1 MASSSSLIGRE
12 RELARLRQGLDDA
25 VRGRGRLFLVS
36 GEPGIGKSRLV
47 DELADHARGHG
58 AMVLW
63 GRCWEAGGAPAYW
76 PWVQAMRTYVRD
88 LDPDRVRALAG
99 KHRGDLAQI
108 LPELEEATGAVERTT
123 TMDPEGARFRLF
135 DSTTTFLRAAAA
147 DAPLVIILEDL
158 HAADTPSMLLLQFVA
173 RELSP
178 SRLLMIG
185 TYRDTEI
192 VRDHP
197 HVAAIAELLRE
208 PATERIAIAGLGSD
222 EVSRLIEVTA
232 ERVPAAGLVTAVHK
246 ETEGNPLFVGEIV
259 RLLAAEGRLDR
270 SGSTTMRL
278 GVPEGIRAV
287 ILRRFGHLSFE
298 CSELLQR
305 ASIIGHEFGLDILE
319 RLSRIERAELVD
331 LLGEAGA
338 AGVVTEVAL
347 GRMRFAHALF
357 REALYE
363 EMQPGERVRLHRT
376 TGEILEAQYGD
387 DPGPHLAE
395 LAHHFFDAARGGDA
409 LKALTYA
416 RRAGERA
423 AQLLAYEES
432 VRLHGM
438 ALEALDLH
446 DQGDEATR
454 GQLLL
459 AMGDAQA
466 RAGAAADAK
475 ATFLAVAELAR
486 RLGDAELL
494 SRAALGRGGRFVWER
509 AGNDPHLIS
518 LHEDALRAIGPGDH
532 PLRVRLL
539 ARLACAL
546 RSQHAQARSD
556 ALSREAVEMAERLG
570 DRSALAYALDGRY
583 GAIWWPDNSEQ
594 RLEIADRMLEVA
606 KDLDDKEISYQ
617 GHHCRWTAA
626 FELGDMV
633 GVRAELEAME
643 RLGEELR
650 QPSQRWVAG
659 AARALLALLEGRFR
673 EAEDFSEEALERGSA
688 AQLDAI
694 SAFRAQ
700 TYAIK
705 REEGRLPDVEDVA
718 RRSVEEFPW
727 YAIHATALAMICV
740 ETGRVDEARGILDAM
755 AADDFAGL
763 LWDNEWLLALAWI
776 AQLCAMLGDADR
788 ASVVYRLLKP
798 HERPNVLGHG
808 EGCAGSA
815 SRYLGLTAAVAGR
828 TAEAAKHFEAAIAH
842 NARLGARPFVAHTQH
857 EYAEMLA
864 RSNDATENER
874 ARVLVA
880 EASVT
885 ARELGMP
892 ALEGKLDALATTL
905 GLASLRPSEPSPPA
919 APSAMNEFVRE
930 GEYWSVAY
938 DGPSFRIR
946 DSKGVR
952 YLATLLASPAR
963 EFHVLDL
970 VGHGGA
976 GSVAAREDDLAAGDL
991 GDAGEILD
999 PEAKAAYRSRLAEL
1013 DQTIEEARSWG
1024 DGERAARAVE
1034 EREAL
1039 VQQLAGAVGLGGRDR
1054 KAASASERAR
1064 VNVTRAIKAAV
1075 ARLAEQSPPLGAH
1088 LDATLRT
1095 GTFCSY
1101 TPDPRSSPAWK
1112 T

>member
-1 MASSSSLIGRE
+1 MVSSSALIGRQ
-12 RELARLRQGLDDA
+12 RELARLRDGFADA
-25 VRGRGRLFLVS
+25 TRGRGRLFLVA

-47 DELADHARGHG
+47 DELAEEARGR
-58 AMVLW
+58 AATVLW

-76 PWVQAMRTYVRD
+76 PWVQALRTFIREIP
-88 LDPDRVRALAG
+88 PDRLRVLVERHAT
-99 KHRGDLAQI
+99 DLVQI
-108 LPELEEATGAVERTT
+108 LPELSDVIEQIAPQS

-135 DSTTTFLRAAAA
+135 DSTATFLRNAAKS
-147 DAPLVIILEDL
+147 APVVIILEDL

-178 SRLLMIG
+178 SALFILG

-197 HVAAIAELLRE
+197 LAASLADLLRE
-208 PATERIAIAGLGSD
+208 PVTERLVLTGLDAG
-222 EVSRLIEVTA
+222 EVSRLIEATA
-232 ERVPAAGLVTAVHK
+232 ERVPPAGLVAAVHE

-270 SGSTTMRL
+270 PGSTSMRL

-298 CSELLQR
+298 CSHMLQR

-319 RLSRIERAELVD
+319 RLTAIERNELVD

-363 EMQPGERVRLHRT
+363 EMSPAERVRLHRT
-376 TGEILEAQYGD
+376 TGEILEAQYGG

-416 RRAGERA
+416 RRAAERA
-423 AQLLAYEES
+423 AQLLAYEEA
-432 VRLHGM
+432 VRLYLM
-438 ALEALDLH
+438 ALEALELH
-446 DQGDEATR
+446 DPGDDSTR
-454 GQLLL
+454 ARLLL

-466 RAGAAADAK
+466 RAGEAPSAK
-475 ATFLAVAELAR
+475 ETFLSVADLGR

-494 SRAALGRGGRFVWER
+494 ARAALGRGGRFVWER
-509 AGNDPHLIS
+509 AGNDPHLIP
-518 LHEDALRAIGPGDH
+518 LLEDALHAIGDADH
-532 PLRVRLL
+532 PLQVRLL

-546 RSQHAQARSD
+546 RSLPEQARSD
-556 ALSREAVEMAERLG
+556 ALSRKAVEMAERLG
-570 DRSALAYALDGRY
+570 DRSALAHALDGRY
-583 GAIWWPDNSEQ
+583 GAIWWPDNAEQ
-594 RLEIADRMLEVA
+594 RLAIADRMLEVA
-606 KDLDDKEISYQ
+606 RDLDDKEISYQ
-617 GHHCRWTAA
+617 GHHCRWTAL
-626 FELGDMV
+626 FDLGDIV
-633 GVRAELEAME
+633 GMRTEIQELD
-643 RLGEELR
+643 RLAEELR
-650 QPSQRWVAG
+650 QPSQQWVA
-659 AARALLALLEGRFR
+659 AAAHALDALLEGRFT
-673 EAEDFSEEALERGSA
+673 EAEELSAAALAHGSV

-705 REEGRLPDVEDVA
+705 REQGRLREMEEVA

-727 YAIHATALAMICV
+727 YAIHAAALGMICV
-740 ETGRVDEARGILDAM
+740 ETGRADEARAILDGL

-776 AQLCAMLGDADR
+776 AELCVMVGDADR
-788 ASVVYRLLKP
+788 AAVVYRLLLP
-798 HERPNVLGHG
+798 HEGQNILGHG
-808 EGCAGSA
+808 EGCAGSV
-815 SRYLGLTAAVAGR
+815 SRYLGICAAMVGRTEEAAV
-828 TAEAAKHFEAAIAH
+828 HFEAAMAH
-842 NARLGARPFVAHTQH
+842 NRRLGARPFVAHTQH
-857 EYAEMLA
+857 EYAQMLEGH
-864 RSNDATENER
+864 DNEH
-874 ARVLVA
+874 ARVLVTEA
-880 EASVT
+880 METARDLGMTALQRKLVDLGARLGMATSRMIDEPVAVERASV
-885 ARELGMP
+885 
-892 ALEGKLDALATTL
+892 
-905 GLASLRPSEPSPPA
+905 
-919 APSAMNEFVRE
+919 NEFLRE

-938 DGPSFRIR
+938 EGSSFRIR
-946 DSKGVR
+946 DSKGVG
-952 YLATLLASPAR
+952 YLATLLSSPGR
-963 EFHVLDL
+963 EFHALDL
-970 VGHGGA
+970 VGSGGGNA
-976 GSVAAREDDLAAGDL
+976 PPREDGLTAGDL

-999 PEAKAAYRSRLAEL
+999 AEAKAAYRDRLAEL
-1013 DQTIEEARSWG
+1013 DETIKEARSWG
-1024 DGERAARAVE
+1024 DDERAARAVE

-1039 VQQLAGAVGLGGRDR
+1039 LGQLAGAVGLGGRDR

-1064 VNVTRAIKAAV
+1064 VNVTRAIKAAA
-1075 ARLAEQSPPLGAH
+1075 ARIAEQSPALGKH
-1088 LDATLRT
+1088 FDATLRT

-1101 TPDPRSSPAWK
+1101 TPDPRSTPAWK